1 MAIAD
6 DAQGVDSVG
15 SRQLLMKSNEKSGYG
30 EMIEN
35 SLMLA
40 MSLSGRE
47 LFHSNVWA
55 WLMRQDV
62 SFVRLF
68 FKEISAR
75 TKSHSV
81 KREQHGRDIT
91 IWVGEYAFVIE
102 NKFKSFPDFEQLV
115 RYKNDL
121 GDKFAA
127 GILIGVMKPRWDEM
141 PEGWTFLHYDKILKG
156 IEGAL
161 KKGCLKKLDKKILTE
176 YVRFTKGLLSKVKE
190 VTRTYKDLFVVKG
203 EFAPYADA
211 RLDDLFQKV
220 VANEFANA
228 LQDRICADTEL
239 SRNIRG
245 FNLKVS
251 TSFLHGEAL
260 VNAYYVKNRCVKNK
274 MILDR
279 LIGIELQGGE
289 YRLCAEVKG
298 WENLDAL
305 YKKLT
310 AAGWF
315 RVGDTIGLKN
325 GKREYKKF
333 GNFIYRASDESN
345 WSVDSIWAK
354 MRDDLSLAAKVLP
367 AFERI

>member
-1 MAIAD
+1 
-6 DAQGVDSVG
+6 
-15 SRQLLMKSNEKSGYG
+15 
-30 EMIEN
+30 MIED
-35 SLMLA
+35 SLMFA

-68 FKEISAR
+68 FKEISAQ

-81 KREQHGRDIT
+81 KREQHRRDIT
-91 IWVGEYAFVIE
+91 VWVDKRAFVIE

-121 GDKFAA
+121 GKKFAA
-127 GILIGVMKPRWDEM
+127 GVLIGVMKPRWGEM
-141 PEGWTFLHYDKILKG
+141 PEGWAFLHYDKILKG

-161 KKGCLKKLDKKILTE
+161 KKGCLKGVDKKILTE

-190 VTRTYKDLFVVKG
+190 VTRIHKDQFVEKG
-203 EFAPYADA
+203 EFASYADA

-228 LQDRICADTEL
+228 LQTRIYADTKL
-239 SRNIRG
+239 SRNING
-245 FNLKVS
+245 FDLKVS

-260 VNAYYVKNRCVKNK
+260 VNAYYIRNRRAKNK
-274 MILDR
+274 MVLDR

-289 YRLCAEVKG
+289 YRLCAEISGRKS
-298 WENLDAL
+298 LDAL
-305 YKKLT
+305 YEKLE

-315 RVGDTIGLKN
+315 RENKTFGLKN
-325 GKREYKKF
+325 GKRKYRKF
-333 GNFIYRASDESN
+333 GHFIYRASVGPKG
-345 WSVDSIWAK
+345 SVDSIWEK
-354 MRDDLSLAAKVLP
+354 MRDDLFRAAKALP
-367 AFERI
+367 AFARM